1 MDMPYIISDIKALNF
16 ETYIQNEKSAMD
28 NAEYAAMTDAKR
40 ISLQNGGVAFVTDMR
55 GYYYFPSSDGK
66 KVVVFGYIQQ
76 NQSFRPVF
84 DQILSTF
91 KFTN

>member
-66 KVVVFGYIQQ
+66 KVVVLDIFNKIK
-76 NQSFRPVF
+76 VL
-84 DQILSTF
+84 DQF
-91 KFTN
+91 